1 MKVTILLALL
11 LLFGALAVPILP
23 LADPARVHP
32 ELALEEPALTPLFQD
47 GTASVGSGF
56 AARLRA
62 SLFGAR
68 ECAPL
73 CGRDALG
80 RCVLSRTL
88 HGSQE
93 SLLVALVASVAALCI
108 GIAVGSSAGFLGGR
122 VDMLLM
128 RGTDIFGALPLIF
141 MVIFAVG
148 LLRTWRTAHPDTLLD
163 PSLALLGITAAV
175 SWIPAARIVRADVLR
190 LRGSTFVEA
199 SRLAGARET
208 TILRVHIIPNSLPVA
223 ISAWTLTVPR
233 VLMLESF
240 LSFLGLGVEAPDVS
254 WGVLLRQG
262 HDALTAVH
270 MSWWLILVPATAL
283 TATLLF
289 FNHAGE
295 VLRKRLAPR
304 EGETP

>member
-1 MKVTILLALL
+1 MKLTLVLAAVLL
-11 LLFGALAVPILP
+11 LGTIAVPLMP
-23 LADPARVHP
+23 LADPATVHP
-32 ELALEEPALTPLFQD
+32 ELALQEPALTPLFHA
-47 GTASVGSGF
+47 GAAPTEVGF
-56 AARLRA
+56 MTELRE
-62 SLFGAR
+62 SMFGRR
-68 ECAPL
+68 EIAPL

-80 RCVLSRTL
+80 RCLLSRTL
-88 HGSQE
+88 HGARE

-108 GIAVGSSAGFLGGR
+108 GVAVGSSAGFLGGR

-128 RGTDIFGALPLIF
+128 RGTDILGALPLIF

-148 LLRTWRTAHPDTLLD
+148 LLRTWRTAHPETILD
-163 PSLALLGITAAV
+163 PSIALLGITAVV
-175 SWIPAARIVRADVLR
+175 SWIPAARIVRADVLK

-199 SRLAGARET
+199 ARLAGAGEV
-208 TILRVHIIPNSLPVA
+208 TILRLHIVPNSLPVA
-223 ISAWTLTVPR
+223 ISAWTITVPR

-240 LSFLGLGVEAPDVS
+240 LSFLGLGVEAPRVS

-270 MSWWLILVPATAL
+270 VSWWLILVPAVAL
-283 TATLLF
+283 TGTLLF

-304 EGETP
+304 RGETP

>member
-1 MKVTILLALL
+1 MKLAATLAALL
-11 LLFGALAVPILP
+11 CLGTVAVPLLP

-32 ELALEEPALTPLFQD
+32 ELALEAPSVTPLFHE
-47 GTASVGSGF
+47 GSALAAVGF

-62 SLFGAR
+62 TIFGAR
-68 ECAPL
+68 ELSPL

-88 HGSQE
+88 FGAQE

-108 GIAVGSSAGFLGGR
+108 GVLVGSSAGFLGGR

-190 LRGSTFVEA
+190 LRGATFVEA
-199 SRLAGARET
+199 ARLAGARES
-208 TILRVHIIPNSLPVA
+208 TILRVHIVPNSLPVA

-240 LSFLGLGVEAPDVS
+240 LSFLGLGVEAPGVS

-270 MSWWLILVPATAL
+270 MSWWLILVPALAL
-283 TATLLF
+283 TGTLLF

-295 VLRKRLAPR
+295 ALRKRLAPR
-304 EGETP
+304 QGETA